1 MNISE
6 LAVKRPVTVVMLVA
20 AVLVLGFV
28 SLSELSLDLLPDIEI
43 PAAAVITTYEGAGP
57 YEVENLVTR
66 PIEEALSTV
75 GNVKTISSRSERGR
89 STVVVQFN
97 WGTNMDFALLDMR
110 EKLDRVAPYLPEDA
124 DAPMPLKFNPNESPI
139 LEAALYGDMPNHEL
153 RELAET
159 RIKGRLE
166 RLDGVAS
173 VQVVGGRE
181 REIRVSLDPG
191 KLRAY
196 NIGLD
201 QVVNALRAANIN
213 LPGGRVE
220 EAGTEYIL
228 RTTGEYGTVDEI
240 RDIVVSAG
248 AVGVRRL
255 GDIARVED
263 TFKDVTVLSRFNG
276 RDSVG
281 VYIQKEAEA
290 NTVKVAE
297 MVKGELDRLSLSL
310 PKGVHV
316 AVVADNSSLV
326 REAIDAVTSNAS
338 SGGILAIAVLLAV
351 LQNLGATLIVAVSIP
366 ISIIV
371 TFVLIYFNKMT
382 LNLMSLGGLALGV
395 GMLVDNS
402 IVVLENVFRR
412 VELGEAPLVASVKG
426 TNEVGMA
433 IAASTLTTVAVFL
446 PVVFIH
452 GVASEIFTDLALTVT
467 FSLLASLVV
476 ATTLVPMLASRLVRG
491 HAPGAEPGG
500 AIRIRRDGSSNWAAR
515 VWEAFK
521 NAMNVVPRALDQV
534 SDAYARGLTWAAGRR
549 GAVLGAAFAVFA
561 ASLLLFPLI
570 GREFLPSVDEG
581 IISVDVA
588 LRPGDVLEATDK
600 VVTGLEQDIS
610 GLPFVEAAMSQVGSE
625 GRPEEATITVKLV
638 PLEERSVSTAQAA
651 EEIRRISSRH
661 AGAEIR
667 VSPVGVFGGGVL
679 GVPLQ
684 IQLRADDRELLRKW
698 APTVAEVVAK
708 VEGTRDVRTSLEK
721 ARPELDVK
729 VDKRKASTYGLSVYQ
744 VASAVRT
751 SVSGQTATKYRTG
764 GTEVDIV
771 VRLDPNSVTG
781 IRGLEDIPIS
791 TPLGATIPLKDV
803 ADVVPGTSPDVVER
817 SEQVNAVSVTS
828 ELVGRDLGAV
838 IKDCR
843 EAIGRLSLPDEID
856 VSYEGD
862 NKWMDEAMA
871 DLSRALVLA
880 VFLVYVILASQFES
894 LWQPLAILFSI
905 PLALIGVLWALAA
918 TGHTLNVASMIG
930 VIMLAGIVVN
940 NAIVLIDRVNQ
951 NRSAGMDRFEAIRE
965 AGKTRLRPIFMT
977 TSTTVLGLIPL
988 ALGIGAGAEL
998 EAPIAVTVIGGLT
1011 LSTLLT
1017 LFVVPLMYT
1026 LMEDALASAQRF
1038 ISRVISGNASTR

>member
-43 PAAAVITTYEGAGP
+43 PAAAVVTTYEGAGP
-57 YEVENLVTR
+57 YEVESLVTR

-75 GNVKTISSRSERGR
+75 GNVKTIFSRSERGR

-139 LEAALYGDMPNHEL
+139 LEAALYGDMPSHEL
-153 RELAET
+153 RKLAET

-220 EAGTEYIL
+220 EGGTEYIL
-228 RTTGEYGTVDEI
+228 RTTGEYETVDEI

-248 AVGVRRL
+248 PAGVRRL

-263 TFKDVTVLSRFNG
+263 TFKDVTILSRFNG
-276 RDSVG
+276 RESVG

-297 MVKGELDRLSLSL
+297 MVKNELDKLSSSL

-316 AVVADNSSLV
+316 TVVSDNSAFV
-326 REAIDAVTSNAS
+326 REAIDAVTSNAT
-338 SGGILAIAVLLAV
+338 SGGILAVAVLLAV
-351 LQNLGATLIVAVSIP
+351 LQNLGATFIVAVSIP

-412 VELGEAPLVASVKG
+412 VELGEAPRVAAVKG
-426 TNEVGMA
+426 ANEVAMA

-467 FSLLASLVV
+467 FSLMASLVV
-476 ATTLVPMLASRLVRG
+476 AMTLVPMLASRLVGGR
-491 HAPGAEPGG
+491 ATGAER
-500 AIRIRRDGSSNWAAR
+500 ASASARASASSWTAR
-515 VWEAFK
+515 VLDPLRK
-521 NAMNVVPRALDQV
+521 AMAVVPRTLDQV
-534 SDAYARGLTWAAGRR
+534 SDAYARALTWAAGHR

-561 ASLLLFPLI
+561 ASLLLLPVI
-570 GREFLPSVDEG
+570 GREFLPSMDEG
-581 IISVDVA
+581 VISVDVA
-588 LRPGDVLEATDK
+588 LRPGDVLEATDR
-600 VVTGLEQDIS
+600 VVTGLERDIS
-610 GLPFVEAAMSQVGSE
+610 GIPYVESVMSQVGSE
-625 GRPEEATITVKLV
+625 GRPEEASITVKLV
-638 PLEERSVSTAQAA
+638 PLSERSVSTAEAA
-651 EEIRRISSRH
+651 EEIRRLASRY

-667 VSPVGVFGGGVL
+667 VSPASVFAGGVL

-684 IQLRADDRELLRKW
+684 VQLRADDRELLRKW
-698 APTVAEVVAK
+698 APAVAEAVAK
-708 VEGTRDVRTSLEK
+708 VEGTRDVKTSLQK

-729 VDKRKASTYGLSVYQ
+729 VNKRKASMYGLSVYQ

-751 SVSGQTATKYRTG
+751 SVSGQVATRYRTG

-771 VRLDPNSVTG
+771 VRLDPDSVAG
-781 IRGLEDIPIS
+781 VSALEEIPIS
-791 TPLGATIPLKDV
+791 TPLGAIIPLKDV

-817 SEQVNAVSVTS
+817 ADQASAVSVTS
-828 ELVGRDLGAV
+828 QLVGRDLGAV
-838 IKDCR
+838 VKDCD
-843 EAIGRLSLPDEID
+843 EAIRRLGLPEEID

-871 DLSRALVLA
+871 DLSKALVLA
-880 VFLVYVILASQFES
+880 IFLVYVILAAQFES

-905 PLALIGVLWALAA
+905 PLAFIGVLWALAA

-940 NAIVLIDRVNQ
+940 NAIVLVDRVNQ
-951 NRSAGMDRFEAIRE
+951 NRSGGMDRFEAIRE

-1026 LMEDALASAQRF
+1026 LMEDALTSAQRF
-1038 ISRVISGNASTR
+1038 VSRVMSGGASAR